1 MATTKNNSI
10 NDSRYIIL
18 CYELYFLFSFII
30 SVNLFLLC
38 RRDSILFSMSYL
50 NIKKR
55 ENRIVK
61 VVIDSSNSFTKAKK
75 YFPHDPFCP

>member
-1 MATTKNNSI
+1 MF
-10 NDSRYIIL
+10 
-18 CYELYFLFSFII
+18 CYKSNFLISFII
-30 SVNLFLLC
+30 SINLFLLC
-38 RRDSILFSMSYL
+38 RMDSILFSMSYL

-75 YFPHDPFCP
+75 YFPHDLFCP